1 MEVPGDG
8 PPPVFQALAGRADL
22 AAYGANAIL
31 LFALELHLRI
41 EDILAVAASAL
52 TDGSDDKKCDLVYV
66 DRDLGKAVVAQ
77 SYYSQ
82 DDTTAAAPANKASD
96 LNTAVTWLLGRN
108 LAALPDRIR
117 PAAQELDEALAEGVI
132 TSIDIWYVHNLPES
146 KNVRDELDRVQDT
159 ASALLRAKYPDVEID
174 SVTTIE
180 VGRERLDEWYRSSLV
195 AILVSD
201 EFRLPIT
208 GGFKESG
215 DRWEAY
221 STSVQISWLR
231 DLFNKYKTALF
242 SANVRDYLGSRRS
255 DRNINFNIKETARA
269 QPRRFWA
276 YNNGLTA
283 LVNDYHFEE
292 DGEVL
297 VIEGISIVNGAQ
309 TTGALGSV
317 EIADAEEFAAGRVP
331 ARFVKC
337 SDQEV
342 VRDIIRNNN
351 SQNRIEASD
360 YRSGDAI
367 QERLRTEFDLVP
379 DAEYRGGR
387 RGGEL
392 DLIERTPNLVPS
404 GTAAQS
410 LLAFHQDPN
419 TAYNEK
425 SRIWSE
431 DNIYSKVFSDKTS
444 ARHVVLTYALERA
457 IEEAK
462 RRLLAVS
469 EADRTQLQVRQVEF
483 FRQRGSILLLVAA
496 IGASIETYLGR
507 AVPDRFSLRFRDN
520 ISPHVAAELW
530 RPIVESALSFVER
543 LEPALERT
551 LKNKERVTEAVDI
564 FGSLVSATRQA
575 NAAIFDPF
583 AEAVVN

>member
-1 MEVPGDG
+1 MSAEASSLRNAMEVPGDG

-180 VGRERLDEWYRSSLV
+180 VGRERLDEGYRSSLV

-255 DRNINFNIKETARA
+255 DRST
-269 QPRRFWA
+269 
-276 YNNGLTA
+276 
-283 LVNDYHFEE
+283 
-292 DGEVL
+292 
-297 VIEGISIVNGAQ
+297 GIPV
-309 TTGALGSV
+309 
-317 EIADAEEFAAGRVP
+317 
-331 ARFVKC
+331 
-337 SDQEV
+337 
-342 VRDIIRNNN
+342 
-351 SQNRIEASD
+351 
-360 YRSGDAI
+360 
-367 QERLRTEFDLVP
+367 
-379 DAEYRGGR
+379 
-387 RGGEL
+387 
-392 DLIERTPNLVPS
+392 
-404 GTAAQS
+404 
-410 LLAFHQDPN
+410 
-419 TAYNEK
+419 
-425 SRIWSE
+425 
-431 DNIYSKVFSDKTS
+431 
-444 ARHVVLTYALERA
+444 
-457 IEEAK
+457 
-462 RRLLAVS
+462 
-469 EADRTQLQVRQVEF
+469 
-483 FRQRGSILLLVAA
+483 
-496 IGASIETYLGR
+496 
-507 AVPDRFSLRFRDN
+507 
-520 ISPHVAAELW
+520 
-530 RPIVESALSFVER
+530 
-543 LEPALERT
+543 
-551 LKNKERVTEAVDI
+551 
-564 FGSLVSATRQA
+564 
-575 NAAIFDPF
+575 
-583 AEAVVN
+583 